1 MDLDTGDVGGG
12 VRGEVGGDA
21 GAEGSESGLAAVEML
36 VAFTRTVRHAGV
48 AVTADRTQ
56 AFLLATSLVD
66 AGDRQGVFW
75 AGHATL
81 CSSQEDLERYD
92 AAFRAWFSAE
102 EPARLGGQ
110 PALRLTPSASL
121 SPGSSADEGEAQLV
135 RALASAQEVLRHRDI
150 AALSLAERHS
160 LATMFAG
167 LQVEPPRRRSP
178 RRGLSHRG
186 EIDPRR
192 TLREQLRRAGEPG
205 PLRHRRRRTRA
216 RRIVFLVDV
225 SGSMEPYADSLLRL
239 GHRMTQAVP
248 GRVEVFTIGT
258 RLTRVTTALRLRDAE
273 EALTAAGQSV
283 PDWSGGTRLGES
295 IRAFTVRHGQRGMAR
310 GSVVIIASDGWERND
325 PRLLGEQVARLQ
337 RFAHAV
343 VWMNPHRGK
352 AGYKPVQGG
361 IAAVLPHVDHLV
373 AGHSLASFAELLKVV
388 AHA

>member
-1 MDLDTGDVGGG
+1 VSDGSGG
-12 VRGEVGGDA
+12 A
-21 GAEGSESGLAAVEML
+21 GLSPAGLAPDEML

-56 AFLLATSLVD
+56 SFLRAASLAD

-75 AGHATL
+75 AGRATL
-81 CSSQEDLERYD
+81 CSSSEDLERYD

-102 EPARLGGQ
+102 GAPRWLGEPATRTVQ
-110 PALRLTPSASL
+110 RASL
-121 SPGSSADEGEAQLV
+121 VPETTGSDEGEEQAV
-135 RALASAQEVLRHRDI
+135 RALASSNEVLRHRDI
-150 AALSLAERHS
+150 AELSEAERRS
-160 LATMFAG
+160 LATLFAG
-167 LQVEPPRRRSP
+167 LQVDPPRRRSS
-178 RRGLSHRG
+178 RRGPSNRG

-192 TLREQLRRAGEPG
+192 TLREQLQRAGEPG
-205 PLRHRRRRTRA
+205 PLRYRRPRTKA
-216 RRIVFLVDV
+216 RRIVMLVDV

-239 GHRMTQAVP
+239 GHRISHAIP

-258 RLTRVTTALRLRDAE
+258 RLTRVTTALRLRDPD
-273 EALTAAGQSV
+273 EALKCAGQSV

-295 IRAFTVRHGQRGMAR
+295 IRAFTARWGQRGVAR
-310 GSVVIIASDGWERND
+310 GSVVVIASDGWERGD

-337 RFAHAV
+337 RLAHAV

-352 AGYKPVQGG
+352 AGYEPVQGG
-361 IAAVLPHVDHLV
+361 IAAVLPYVDQFV

>member
-1 MDLDTGDVGGG
+1 MST
-12 VRGEVGGDA
+12 EVSA
-21 GAEGSESGLAAVEML
+21 AGLAPDEML

-56 AFLLATSLVD
+56 AFLRATSLAD

-75 AGHATL
+75 AGRCTL
-81 CSSQEDLERYD
+81 CSSPEDLERYD

-102 EPARLGGQ
+102 DSPRLRGEPATRTVQ
-110 PALRLTPSASL
+110 RASL
-121 SPGSSADEGEAQLV
+121 VPGESDGESEDQVV
-135 RALASAQEVLRHRDI
+135 RALASANEVLRHRDI
-150 AALSLAERHS
+150 AQLSAAERRS
-160 LATMFAG
+160 LATLFAG
-167 LQVEPPRRRSP
+167 LRVDPPRRRSP
-178 RRGLSHRG
+178 RRGPSHRG

-205 PLRHRRRRTRA
+205 PLSHRRPRSRPRRT
-216 RRIVFLVDV
+216 VLLVDV

-239 GHRMTQAVP
+239 GHRMSQAVP

-258 RLTRVTTALRLRDAE
+258 RLTRVTTALRLRDPE
-273 EALTAAGQSV
+273 EALKVAGRTV

-295 IRAFTVRHGQRGMAR
+295 IRAFTVRWGQRGMAR
-310 GSVVIIASDGWERND
+310 GSVVVIASDGWERGD
-325 PRLLGEQVARLQ
+325 PRLLGAQVARLQ
-337 RFAHAV
+337 RLAHAV

-352 AGYKPVQGG
+352 AGYQPVQGG
-361 IAAVLPHVDHLV
+361 IAAVLPHVDQFV

>member
-1 MDLDTGDVGGG
+1 MVSVD
-12 VRGEVGGDA
+12 
-21 GAEGSESGLAAVEML
+21 GLAPDEML

-56 AFLLATSLVD
+56 AFLRATSLAD

-75 AGHATL
+75 AGCATL
-81 CSSQEDLERYD
+81 CSSPEDLERYD
-92 AAFRAWFSAE
+92 AAFRVWFSGEAAPGARG
-102 EPARLGGQ
+102 EPATRSVQ
-110 PALRLTPSASL
+110 RASL
-121 SPGSSADEGEAQLV
+121 VPEASAGDEGEDQVV
-135 RALASAQEVLRHRDI
+135 RALASANEVLRHRDI
-150 AALSLAERHS
+150 AQLSPAERRS

-167 LQVEPPRRRSP
+167 LRVDPPRRRSP
-178 RRGLSHRG
+178 RRGPSYRG

-192 TLREQLRRAGEPG
+192 TLREQLKRAGEPG
-205 PLRHRRRRTRA
+205 PLSHRRPRTRA
-216 RRIVFLVDV
+216 RRIVLLVDV

-239 GHRMTQAVP
+239 GHRMSQAVP

-258 RLTRVTTALRLRDAE
+258 RLTRVTTALALRDPE
-273 EALTAAGQSV
+273 EALRAAGQSV

-295 IRAFTVRHGQRGMAR
+295 LRAFTVRWGQRGMAR
-310 GSVVIIASDGWERND
+310 GSVVVIASDGWERGD

-337 RFAHAV
+337 RLAHSV

-352 AGYKPVQGG
+352 AGYQPVQGG
-361 IAAVLPHVDHLV
+361 IAAVLPHVDQLV

>member
-1 MDLDTGDVGGG
+1 MSSMAVG
-12 VRGEVGGDA
+12 A
-21 GAEGSESGLAAVEML
+21 GLGNAALAPDEML

-56 AFLLATSLVD
+56 AFLRATSLAD

-75 AGHATL
+75 AGRGTL
-81 CSSQEDLERYD
+81 CSSPEDLERYD

-102 EPARLGGQ
+102 DSPRLRGEPAR
-110 PALRLTPSASL
+110 RTVHRASL
-121 SPGSSADEGEAQLV
+121 VPEESDGEGEDQAV
-135 RALASAQEVLRHRDI
+135 SALASANEVLRHRDI
-150 AALSLAERHS
+150 AQLSAVELRL
-160 LATMFAG
+160 LATLFAG
-167 LQVEPPRRRSP
+167 LRVNPPRRRSP
-178 RRGLSHRG
+178 RRGPSHRG

-205 PLRHRRRRTRA
+205 PLSHRRPRTRP
-216 RRIVFLVDV
+216 RRIVLLVDV

-239 GHRMTQAVP
+239 GHRMSHAVP

-258 RLTRVTTALRLRDAE
+258 RLTRVTTALRLRDPE
-273 EALTAAGQSV
+273 EALKVAGRTV

-295 IRAFTVRHGQRGMAR
+295 IRAFTARWGQRGMAR
-310 GSVVIIASDGWERND
+310 GSVVVIASDGWERGD

-337 RFAHAV
+337 RLAHAV

-352 AGYKPVQGG
+352 AGYQPVQGG
-361 IAAVLPHVDHLV
+361 IAAVLPHVDRFV

>member
-1 MDLDTGDVGGG
+1 VANT
-12 VRGEVGGDA
+12 E
-21 GAEGSESGLAAVEML
+21 ELAPDEML

-56 AFLLATSLVD
+56 AFLRATSLAD

-75 AGHATL
+75 AGRGTL
-81 CSSQEDLERYD
+81 CSSPEDLERYD
-92 AAFRAWFSAE
+92 AAFRAWFSDE
-102 EPARLGGQ
+102 DSPPLRGQ
-110 PALRLTPSASL
+110 AATRAIHRASL
-121 SPGSSADEGEAQLV
+121 VPQEGGDHGEDEVV
-135 RALASAQEVLRHRDI
+135 RSLASANEVLRHRDI
-150 AALSLAERHS
+150 ATLSVAERRL
-160 LATMFAG
+160 LATLFAG
-167 LQVEPPRRRSP
+167 LRVDPPRRRSP

-205 PLRHRRRRTRA
+205 PLRHRRPRTRA
-216 RRIVFLVDV
+216 RRIVLLVDV

-239 GHRMTQAVP
+239 GHRISHAVP

-258 RLTRVTTALRLRDAE
+258 RLTRVTTALRRRDPE
-273 EALTAAGQSV
+273 EALKAAGQSV

-295 IRAFTVRHGQRGMAR
+295 IRAFTVRWGQRGMAR
-310 GSVVIIASDGWERND
+310 GSVVVIASDGWERAD
-325 PRLLGEQVARLQ
+325 PRLLGEQVARLS
-337 RFAHAV
+337 RLAHTV

-352 AGYKPVQGG
+352 VGYQPVQGG
-361 IAAVLPHVDHLV
+361 IAAVLPYVDHLV